1 MNIDIATEAYL
12 FTTKLSLKIPNA
24 VLFVGFP
31 CTAKIIYFIVIFCSP
46 FENMTYQQ
54 LSRVFTCIIT
64 IQAAVPT
71 IDHIFVMEFCTS
83 SHANRTYMCH
93 PRSEERRVGKECRS
107 RWSP

>member
-1 MNIDIATEAYL
+1 MNIYTATEAYP
-12 FTTKLSLKIPNA
+12 FPTKLSLKISNA

-46 FENMTYQQ
+46 FENMPYQQ

-71 IDHIFVMEFCTS
+71 IDHIFVMEFCTR

-93 PRSEERRVGKECRS
+93 PETDHAFGGQNIKSCFK
-107 RWSP
+107 